1 MFKLK
6 KGLFFSLKL
15 FLFVSIILNFS
26 TLYSKEISYQTSQ
39 GEFEF
44 TSKKSFINDGKEY
57 YLIEDLN
64 AFLSGDLNNINI
76 KQPGEF
82 IEKKGGYVI
91 YNAPAGIRLTNQGL
105 IRDEAKKFIV
115 AYNVQ
120 RKIFGVI
127 IGDVLINVNDVSI
140 AEELASDYKMKINS
154 VFPNLNLIILT
165 LEPTKSIISLVK
177 EMNEDTRIKKAYL
190 DIIEHQMMGQ

>member
-6 KGLFFSLKL
+6 KGSFFSLKL

-44 TSKKSFINDGKEY
+44 TSNKSFINDGKEY
-57 YLIEDLN
+57 YLIDNLS

-82 IEKKGGYVI
+82 IEKKGSYVI
-91 YNAPAGIRLTNQGL
+91 YNPTAGIRLTNQGL
-105 IRDEAKKFIV
+105 IKDETKKFLV
-115 AYNVQ
+115 AYNSQ
-120 RKIFGVI
+120 TKNLGI
-127 IGDVLINVNDVSI
+127 IVGDVLINVDDVLI

-190 DIIEHQMMGQ
+190 DIIKHQMMGQ

>member
-6 KGLFFSLKL
+6 KGSFFSLKL

-44 TSKKSFINDGKEY
+44 TSNKSFINDGKEY
-57 YLIEDLN
+57 YLIDNLS
-64 AFLSGDLNNINI
+64 AFLSGDSNNINI

-91 YNAPAGIRLTNQGL
+91 YNPTAEIRLTNQGL
-105 IRDEAKKFIV
+105 IKDETKKFLV
-115 AYNVQ
+115 AYNSQ
-120 RKIFGVI
+120 TKNLGI
-127 IGDVLINVNDVSI
+127 IVGDALLNVDDVSI
-140 AEELASDYKMKINS
+140 AEELSQDYNNS
-154 VFPNLNLIILT
+154 LSEFVNCDI
-165 LEPTKSIISLVK
+165 
-177 EMNEDTRIKKAYL
+177 TRIAFF
-190 DIIEHQMMGQ
+190 

>member
-6 KGLFFSLKL
+6 KGSFFSLKL

-44 TSKKSFINDGKEY
+44 TSNKSFINDGKEY
-57 YLIEDLN
+57 YLIDNLS
-64 AFLSGDLNNINI
+64 AFLSGDSNNINI

-91 YNAPAGIRLTNQGL
+91 YNPTAGIRLTNQGL
-105 IRDEAKKFIV
+105 IKDETKKFLV
-115 AYNVQ
+115 AYNSQ
-120 RKIFGVI
+120 TKNLGI
-127 IGDVLINVNDVSI
+127 IVGDALLNVDDVSI

>member
-6 KGLFFSLKL
+6 KGSFFSLKL

-44 TSKKSFINDGKEY
+44 TSNKSFINDGKEY
-57 YLIEDLN
+57 YLIDNLS

-91 YNAPAGIRLTNQGL
+91 YNPTAGIRLTNQGL
-105 IRDEAKKFIV
+105 IKDETKKFLV

-120 RKIFGVI
+120 TKNLGI
-127 IGDVLINVNDVSI
+127 IVGDALLNVDDVSI
-140 AEELASDYKMKINS
+140 AEELSQDYKMKINT
-154 VFPNLNLIILT
+154 VFAHLKLIVLT
-165 LEPTKSIISLVK
+165 LEFDPKIISLAK

>member
-6 KGLFFSLKL
+6 KGSFFSLKL

-44 TSKKSFINDGKEY
+44 TSNKSFINDGKEY
-57 YLIEDLN
+57 YLIDNLS

-82 IEKKGGYVI
+82 IEKKGSYI
-91 YNAPAGIRLTNQGL
+91 IHNPPAWVRLTNEGL
-105 IRDEAKKFIV
+105 IKNDTKIFLV
-115 AYNVQ
+115 AYNTLS
-120 RKIFGVI
+120 KNLGII

-140 AEELASDYKMKINS
+140 AEELSQDYKMNINS
-154 VFPNLNLIILT
+154 VFPNLKLIVLT
-165 LEPTKSIISLVK
+165 LKPTKSIISLVK
-177 EMNEDTRIKKAYL
+177 EMNVDSRIKKAYL